1 MPRLIAGTPDK
12 VPVGTGAGA
21 ASSKRRGDGAPLPPP
36 SSSITTTTT
45 TSDDDVH
52 LRGGGDNNYDDAAAD
67 DDLLKQQQQQQR
79 EDEKMTNNVNNR
91 AKKKLYDNVEQ
102 APPPLP
108 NNNNNNTTTTSH
120 LLLLLPKSNN
130 NSDNDDSTM
139 IVSLLNNHETN
150 NNHHHHHQQHAI
162 VSSSLSWHEFGI
174 FMQGGDGDGVH
185 NNGDG
190 GEDGKIN
197 DQGGSN
203 NNNNNM
209 DEDEIMLGDIQKK
222 EERLLFDMVSN
233 SIPKQQQHQEQELQ
247 QNNDNGNDN
256 EVIVIE
262 DSSSENSCHAAT
274 STPST
279 RKQRKNNDVI
289 SAPAAVA
296 TAAAAAA
303 VVVPPIIHTSSV
315 VKTNMQQKNHNAV
328 VIMDAQTR
336 NSTCAAA
343 AAIAARKR
351 NPPKKRLLFDG
362 NGNLL
367 GCKGMDVAAAVT
379 AAAAAAVSA
388 PPIIHTSAHAKQTM
402 QTKTNHHE
410 GERSS
415 SQLTNDD
422 DDAVVIMDAQTRNP
436 DGIVN
441 NQQVHQPKNRLLFDG
456 NGNALGYKGLEWDE
470 KRGLWLPEGTAAQL
484 QDISTQNPPAK
495 TAVPNPL
502 QVVDEGPKVLSDVI
516 PHYTNNLTDL
526 SSKSNEVPKTTVTLY
541 NVATTQTANN
551 VQTGPRTGRA
561 TYNNRA
567 TPTPAPPILAIP
579 TNASGNNNDESAQ
592 GNTLPIQERW
602 SEYKIDAAK
611 SISELEL
618 IRHRL
623 LTLLEKTNTR
633 LKEMR
638 VQRALGNELGVKGA
652 ENLSIKELIDML
664 SEQVEQSSGNVGEV
678 FPTATTGKRNYSETE
693 GHSRPKKRQ
702 RCCPLCLGTS
712 HLQSET
718 NSAIQGSATC
728 GVCEDDGICFN
739 CHSRC
744 LKCLKVV
751 CADCFAICSKCKSSA
766 CCSDCLDNAN
776 GKCATCCKSEERA
789 QKRREKAAEKKRNEP
804 PPPARAL
811 PIAVG
816 QPNDDTLFEFKLP
829 SPSRRTAR
837 GNESLAKLPP
847 LVPVPTQITAKPS
860 EANSKSS
867 ESYAEH
873 SYAEHSYAEHSYA
886 EHRFFI
892 SGNTEK
898 IGLGL
903 NIIRGRVTVVCV
915 ETNSLADK
923 HGVQVGDELIMPG
936 MVDVEVLDHF
946 RVATSKPRPM
956 IFHVKR
962 FCSKLDKSTIHRF
975 VVHEKGTLGLKIKNT
990 GGTTVIT
997 HVFPGSLA
1005 EKYGMCV
1012 NDVLCKPFTNGSEIE
1027 GLYDWFLNMVKSRTR
1042 PFVIEVFRK
1051 KSKAP
1056 PPCYSFGDENPF
1068 LYRISDES
1076 SAVEANNGES
1086 SAVEASN
1093 ENGNAA
1099 ANIDENANAAPV
1111 PVYNLISS
1119 SSDES
1124 R

>member
-1 MPRLIAGTPDK
+1 
-12 VPVGTGAGA
+12 
-21 ASSKRRGDGAPLPPP
+21 
-36 SSSITTTTT
+36 
-45 TSDDDVH
+45 
-52 LRGGGDNNYDDAAAD
+52 
-67 DDLLKQQQQQQR
+67 
-79 EDEKMTNNVNNR
+79 
-91 AKKKLYDNVEQ
+91 
-102 APPPLP
+102 
-108 NNNNNNTTTTSH
+108 
-120 LLLLLPKSNN
+120 
-130 NSDNDDSTM
+130 
-139 IVSLLNNHETN
+139 
-150 NNHHHHHQQHAI
+150 
-162 VSSSLSWHEFGI
+162 
-174 FMQGGDGDGVH
+174 
-185 NNGDG
+185 
-190 GEDGKIN
+190 
-197 DQGGSN
+197 
-203 NNNNNM
+203 
-209 DEDEIMLGDIQKK
+209 
-222 EERLLFDMVSN
+222 
-233 SIPKQQQHQEQELQ
+233 
-247 QNNDNGNDN
+247 
-256 EVIVIE
+256 
-262 DSSSENSCHAAT
+262 
-274 STPST
+274 
-279 RKQRKNNDVI
+279 
-289 SAPAAVA
+289 
-296 TAAAAAA
+296 
-303 VVVPPIIHTSSV
+303 
-315 VKTNMQQKNHNAV
+315 
-328 VIMDAQTR
+328 
-336 NSTCAAA
+336 
-343 AAIAARKR
+343 
-351 NPPKKRLLFDG
+351 
-362 NGNLL
+362 
-367 GCKGMDVAAAVT
+367 MDVAAAVT
-379 AAAAAAVSA
+379 ATAAAAVTA
-388 PPIIHTSAHAKQTM
+388 PPIIHTSAHTTQTM
-402 QTKTNHHE
+402 QTKTNHE

-415 SQLTNDD
+415 SQQTNDDD

-502 QVVDEGPKVLSDVI
+502 QVVDEGPIVLSDVI

-526 SSKSNEVPKTTVTLY
+526 SSKSNEVPKTTVTVSEQNQAVIAEGGVTARQSEAAMQDVLQEQQHFQQQQQQQLQQLQFQQQSYHANAAQRVLMGAGATAQEAAATVLQLQQQLQQQPFLTQPRFILIQPRYLQQHLQPQQQQLSQMSQLY

-789 QKRREKAAEKKRNEP
+789 QKRREKAAEKKRKEP

-837 GNESLAKLPP
+837 ENESLAKLPP
-847 LVPVPTQITAKPS
+847 PVPVPTQITTKPS

-1111 PVYNLISS
+1111 PVYNLLSS